1 MVREGGE
8 GMTNEPL
15 IEELERLKEDLLRMG
30 RLLEVQVYKA
40 VQALVNKDPELAREV
55 IENDDIIDEMELNIE
70 KRALNLI
77 ALKQPLARDLRLI
90 ATALR
95 MIVDIERMADHAE
108 EIARLALELHA
119 QTYIKPLIDI
129 PRMAR
134 VAQQMVDNSLKSF
147 IEQDTSM
154 AMALI
159 EAEREMDALY
169 DQIFRELLSY
179 MMQDQK
185 NIPQATS
192 LLLVAGHLER
202 IGDHAT
208 NLGEMVIYVVD
219 GKRLDLNRM
228 ARDV

>member
-1 MVREGGE
+1 
-8 GMTNEPL
+8 MTNEPL

-228 ARDV
+228 DRDV